1 MTSAFPVSSL
11 FSVPPYLNNYFNL
24 NASTHPVTTRRCNDI
39 HILKENLE
47 VAKRLFYFTGASAYL
62 FLSDQRN
69 PSLTSQGK
77 LKIFFLISYNKF
89 FICFNSIYF
98 LYISPSHF
106 SWFLPFNRLFVIFPK
121 YFNNR
126 TPFDNS
132 VYNTDRVI
140 FFNHHPVSSVR

>member
-1 MTSAFPVSSL
+1 MQRDCFISQVRQ
-11 FSVPPYLNNYFNL
+11 NL
-24 NASTHPVTTRRCNDI
+24 T
-39 HILKENLE
+39 
-47 VAKRLFYFTGASAYL
+47 AYL

-98 LYISPSHF
+98 LHISPAHF
-106 SWFLPFNRLFVIFPK
+106 SWFLPFRLFVIFLK

-132 VYNTDRVI
+132 VYNTDGVI
-140 FFNHHPVSSVR
+140 HTGFFFSIATRLAQLDKRWSAEREATGSSPGQTNTRGL